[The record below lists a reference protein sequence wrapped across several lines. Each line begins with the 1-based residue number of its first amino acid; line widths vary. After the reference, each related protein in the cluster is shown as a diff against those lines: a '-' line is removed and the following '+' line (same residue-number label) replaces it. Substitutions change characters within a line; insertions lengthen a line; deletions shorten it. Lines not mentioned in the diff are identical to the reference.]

1 MKKMIL
7 GILLS
12 VGLTSCV
19 VSDPY
24 EPNPLNNSNISEYCY
39 RVFEQDVKA
48 NVECFYKIY
57 YVARFLQASAE
68 EQVSAKYDNIRTG
81 LRGDGNSYSFDSMNI
96 AFTKD
101 DPFTVGGIWKV
112 KKNYSRGITI
122 TMTSE
127 NEWKI
132 DAETDEVTILLT
144 LLSADDA
151 GMKLNME
158 LKGKWTEESSYSAR
172 FRSESVG
179 AEMINKT
186 PIALG
191 ESFYSGVISYD
202 FYDKQSKIMDCDMT
216 LRPGSTPIYS
226 IHM

>member
-1 MKKMIL
+1 MKKMIS

-12 VGLTSCV
+12 VGLVSCV

-24 EPNPLNNSNISEYCY
+24 EPNPLNNSNITEYCH

-48 NVECFYKIY
+48 NVECFYKVY

-81 LRGDGNSYSFDSMNI
+81 LRQYGDSYSFDSMDI
-96 AFTKD
+96 TFAKD

-132 DAETDEVTILLT
+132 DAETDDVTILLT

-158 LKGKWTEESSYSAR
+158 LRGKWTEESSYSAR
-172 FRSESVG
+172 FKSESVG
-179 AEMINKT
+179 AEITNKT

-191 ESFYSGVISYD
+191 ESYYSGVISYD
-202 FYDKQSKIMDCDMT
+202 FYEKQSKIMDCDMT
-216 LRPGSTPIYS
+216 LRPGSTPVYN

>member
-1 MKKMIL
+1 MKKMISV
-7 GILLS
+7 ILLS
-12 VGLTSCV
+12 VGLVSCV

-24 EPNPLNNSNISEYCY
+24 EPNPLNNSNIAEYCH

-48 NVECFYKIY
+48 NVECFYNVY

-81 LRGDGNSYSFDSMNI
+81 LRQYGDSYSFDSMDI
-96 AFTKD
+96 TFTKD

-132 DAETDEVTILLT
+132 DAETDDVTILLT

-158 LKGKWTEESSYSAR
+158 LRGKWTEESSYSVR
-172 FRSESVG
+172 FKSESVG
-179 AEMINKT
+179 AEIINKT
-186 PIALG
+186 PIAIG
-191 ESFYSGVISYD
+191 ESYYGGVISYD
-202 FYDKQSKIMDCDMT
+202 FYEKQSKIMCCDMT
-216 LRPGSTPIYS
+216 LRPGSTPVYS

>member
-1 MKKMIL
+1 MKKMIS

-12 VGLTSCV
+12 VGLVSCV

-24 EPNPLNNSNISEYCY
+24 EPNPLNNSNITEYCH

-48 NVECFYKIY
+48 NVECFYKVY

-81 LRGDGNSYSFDSMNI
+81 LRQYGDSYSFDSMDI
-96 AFTKD
+96 TFTKD
-101 DPFTVGGIWKV
+101 DPFIVGGIWKV

-132 DAETDEVTILLT
+132 DAETDDVTILLT

-158 LKGKWTEESSYSAR
+158 LRGKWTEESSYSAR
-172 FRSESVG
+172 FKSESVG
-179 AEMINKT
+179 AEITNKT

-191 ESFYSGVISYD
+191 ESYYSGVISYD
-202 FYDKQSKIMDCDMT
+202 FYEKESKIMDCDMT
-216 LRPGSTPIYS
+216 LRPGSTPVYN

>member
-1 MKKMIL
+1 MKKMIS

-12 VGLTSCV
+12 VGLVSCV

-48 NVECFYKIY
+48 NVECFYKVY

-81 LRGDGNSYSFDSMNI
+81 LRQYGDSYSFDSMDI
-96 AFTKD
+96 TFTKD

-132 DAETDEVTILLT
+132 DAETDDVTILLT

-179 AEMINKT
+179 AEVINKT

-191 ESFYSGVISYD
+191 DSYYGGVISYD
-202 FYDKQSKIMDCDMT
+202 FYEKQSKIMDCDMT
-216 LRPGSTPIYS
+216 LRPGSTPVYN

>member
-1 MKKMIL
+1 MKKMIS

-12 VGLTSCV
+12 VGLVSCV

-24 EPNPLNNSNISEYCY
+24 EPNQLNNSNIAEYCH

-48 NVECFYKIY
+48 NVECFYKVY

-81 LRGDGNSYSFDSMNI
+81 LRQYGDSYSFDSMDI
-96 AFTKD
+96 TFTKD

-132 DAETDEVTILLT
+132 DAETDDVTILLT

-158 LKGKWTEESSYSAR
+158 LRGKWTEESSYSAR
-172 FRSESVG
+172 FKSESVG
-179 AEMINKT
+179 AEIINKT
-186 PIALG
+186 PIAIG
-191 ESFYSGVISYD
+191 DSYYGGVISYD
-202 FYDKQSKIMDCDMT
+202 FYEKQSKIMCCDMT
-216 LRPGSTPIYS
+216 LRPGSTPVYS